1 MNNAAEMALAGGSS
15 LIEQVE
21 SQAFEA
27 LLVRPEYIFDPEA
40 EHTAPIRIFD
50 GFLSQ
55 GDLVVWIGREK
66 HRKTNFILQCAIC
79 VALGKDFLNFRFAAS
94 NPLRV
99 VVIDYE
105 SKAASLKRRYAA
117 ICGGMTLGPE
127 DKAQL
132 KENLRIIDVRRS
144 YETGSGFPRFPANNK
159 SDDDK
164 KAEEFWQELR
174 KDNPADLYII
184 DPMRSMHGEDENDS
198 KIEKLLVRLR
208 HLFGGAA
215 LIIAHHMTK
224 AGAGQWELR
233 LKHDMRAWSDGA
245 RGSGA
250 IKAHADVIVCQE
262 RWIENER
269 EVVSWG
275 AFLRDDADIEPITV
289 VESDPQSFFWE
300 TSLDVPDHLLPSYD
314 ALSKVGMRFRSQS
327 DAAQV
332 IRRATDKSKATA
344 YRHLTE
350 LKNIGLIAPS
360 ANGEWVLKP
369 PKVAQALER

>member
-1 MNNAAEMALAGGSS
+1 MRNGSEMAVAGDSS
-15 LIEQVE
+15 KMEQE
-21 SQAFEA
+21 KSPSYDAIF
-27 LLVRPEYIFDPEA
+27 VRPDYIFDPEA
-40 EHTAPIRIFD
+40 EHTAPIRIFE
-50 GFLSQ
+50 GFLAQ

-79 VALGKDFLNFRFAAS
+79 VALGSDFLNFRFAAS

-105 SKAASLKRRYAA
+105 SKAASLKKRYAA
-117 ICGGMTLGPE
+117 ICDGMTLGAE
-127 DKAQL
+127 DRAQL

-159 SDDDK
+159 SEEDK

-174 KDNPADLYII
+174 EDNPADLYII

-224 AGAGQWELR
+224 AGSGQWELR
-233 LKHDMRAWSDGA
+233 LKNDMRAWSDGA

-275 AFLRDDADIEPITV
+275 AFLRDDADIEPISV

-300 TSLDVPDHLLPSYD
+300 TSLDVPEHLRLSYD
-314 ALSKVGMRFRSQS
+314 ALSKVGTRFHSQS

-332 IRRATDKSKATA
+332 IRRTTDKSKPTA
-344 YRHLTE
+344 YRHLNE
-350 LKNIGLIAPS
+350 LKNIGLIALN
-360 ANGEWVLKP
+360 ANGEWVLAASKP
-369 PKVAQALER
+369 ARAIE

>member
-1 MNNAAEMALAGGSS
+1 MNNAPELAMSGESS
-15 LIEQVE
+15 KMDQGESPVYEAVLIT
-21 SQAFEA
+21 
-27 LLVRPEYIFDPEA
+27 PEYIFDPEA
-40 EHTAPIRIFD
+40 EHTAPIRIFE

-79 VALGKDFLNFRFAAS
+79 VALGRDFLNFRFAAS

-99 VVIDYE
+99 IVIDYE
-105 SKAASLKRRYAA
+105 SKAASLKKRYAA

-132 KENLRIIDVRRS
+132 KQNLRIIDVRRS
-144 YETGSGFPRFPANNK
+144 YETGNEIPRFPANNK
-159 SDDDK
+159 SDEDK
-164 KAEEFWQELR
+164 KAEKFWQELR

-198 KIEKLLVRLR
+198 KIERLLVRLR
-208 HLFGGAA
+208 RLFGGAA

-233 LKHDMRAWSDGA
+233 LKTDMRAWSDGA

-262 RWIENER
+262 RSIEDER

-275 AFLRDDADIEPITV
+275 AFLRDDADIEPISV
-289 VESDPQSFFWE
+289 VESDPQSFYWE
-300 TSLDVPDHLLPSYD
+300 ASLDVPDHLRASYE
-314 ALSKVGMRFRSQS
+314 ALRKEGARFRTQN

-332 IRRATDKSKATA
+332 LRRATGKSKATA
-344 YRHLTE
+344 YRHLIQMR
-350 LKNIGLIAPS
+350 NIGLVTANT
-360 ANGEWVLKP
+360 NGEWLLRALKA
-369 PKVAQALER
+369 AQPAEQ